1 MSSPVSEI
9 PARGGNITVAPLPD
23 SERKGLT
30 KKEIAADHP
39 TWCPG
44 CGDFS
49 VLALYFKLIEKR
61 KLWHEKI
68 TTVAG
73 IGCSSRF
80 PYFVQAH
87 GAHYI
92 HGRALPFASGISL
105 SRPDLHVFVFG
116 GDGDAFSIGGNHVNH
131 TARKNIKLTYVVMD
145 NWVYGLTKKQTSPT
159 SPIGFKS
166 KTDPTGAI
174 DQPVNPM
181 KQLICAG
188 ATFIAR
194 THATQV
200 NHMIQMIER
209 AMDHQ
214 GFSVIECLS
223 ECVEFFPGAFDPAN
237 PRKGGAFSLIEER
250 KWDDTPEDELRHD
263 VTDELAAYK
272 LAQIP
277 FPGVFGVFYQNDRPT
292 KNALE
297 KKWIDSTRERLGNA
311 SDIDILQKTFDRM
324 K

>member
-1 MSSPVSEI
+1 MSTITAEI
-9 PARGGNITVAPLPD
+9 PARTGNITVVPPPEG
-23 SERKGLT
+23 ERKGLT
-30 KKEIAADHP
+30 KKEITADHP

-61 KLWHEKI
+61 KLWQEKI

-87 GAHYI
+87 GVHYL
-92 HGRALPFASGISL
+92 HGRSLPFASGISI

-116 GDGDAFSIGGNHVNH
+116 GDGDGFSIGGNHFNH
-131 TARKNIKLTYVVMD
+131 TARKNVNLTYVVMD

-166 KTDPTGAI
+166 KTDVTGSL
-174 DQPVNPM
+174 DQPINPM
-181 KQLICAG
+181 KQAIAAG

-194 THATQV
+194 TTSSNP
-200 NHMIQMIER
+200 NHVLQMME
-209 AMDHQ
+209 AALDHD
-214 GFSVIECLS
+214 GFSFVECLS
-223 ECVEFFPGAFDPAN
+223 ECVEFYEGAFDAAN
-237 PRKGGAFSLIEER
+237 PRKGGAFNLVPA
-250 KWDDTPEDELRHD
+250 DHD
-263 VTDELAAYK
+263 VTDETAAYK
-272 LAQIP
+272 LAEES
-277 FPGVFGVFYQNDRPT
+277 FPGKFGIFYKVSRPT
-292 KNALE
+292 KNANEAKIISAARE
-297 KKWIDSTRERLGNA
+297 KVKDQKDWQM
-311 SDIDILQKTFDRM
+311 LQKTFDRM

>member
-1 MSSPVSEI
+1 MSSITEVPNRN
-9 PARGGNITVAPLPD
+9 AGNIAPVVPAVPGE
-23 SERKGLT
+23 ERKGLT
-30 KKEIAADHP
+30 KKEISADHP

-61 KLWHEKI
+61 KMWHEKI

-116 GDGDAFSIGGNHVNH
+116 GDGDAFSIGGNHFNH
-131 TARKNIKLTYVVMD
+131 TARKNIKMTYCVMD

-166 KTDPTGAI
+166 KTDVTGAL
-174 DQPVNPM
+174 DQPINPM
-181 KQLICAG
+181 KQAISAG
-188 ATFIAR
+188 ATFVAR
-194 THATQV
+194 TTHTNP
-200 NHMIQMIER
+200 NHVLQMMEA
-209 AMDHQ
+209 AMDHD
-214 GFSVIECLS
+214 GFSFIECLS
-223 ECVEFFPGAFDPAN
+223 ECVEFYEGAFDASN
-237 PRKGGAFSLIEER
+237 PRKGGVFNTVPA
-250 KWDDTPEDELRHD
+250 THD
-263 VTDELAAYK
+263 VTDEVAAYK
-272 LAQIP
+272 LAGEP
-277 FPGVFGVFYQNDRPT
+277 FPGLFGIFYKSARAT
-292 KNALE
+292 KNANEAKIIAAARE
-297 KKWIDSTRERLGNA
+297 KNKDLKDWQ
-311 SDIDILQKTFDRM
+311 ILQKNFDRL

>member
-1 MSSPVSEI
+1 MSLALTERPVRETSV
-9 PARGGNITVAPLPD
+9 PSLPTASD
-23 SERKGLT
+23 RKPLT

-61 KLWHEKI
+61 KLLHENI

-87 GAHYI
+87 GVHFI
-92 HGRALPFASGISL
+92 HGRGLPFASGVSL

-131 TARKNIKLTYVVMD
+131 TARKNIKMTYVIMD

-159 SPIGFKS
+159 SPLGFKS
-166 KTDPTGAI
+166 KTDVWGAV
-174 DQPVNPM
+174 DQPINPM
-181 KQLICAG
+181 KQLVAAG
-188 ATFIAR
+188 ASFVAR
-194 THATQV
+194 TSHSNP
-200 NHMIQMIER
+200 NHVLQMMEA
-209 AMDHQ
+209 AMDHD

-223 ECVEFFPGAFDPAN
+223 ECVEFYEGAFDASN
-237 PRKGGAFSLIEER
+237 PRKGGVFNLVPP
-250 KWDDTPEDELRHD
+250 DHD
-263 VTDELAAYK
+263 VTNSAAAYK
-272 LAQIP
+272 LAEAP
-277 FPGVFGVFYQNDRPT
+277 FPGYFGIFYKAPRTT
-292 KNALE
+292 KNANEARINAAAQE
-297 KKWIDSTRERLGNA
+297 KVKGLKDWQ
-311 SDIDILQKTFDRM
+311 ILKQSFGRM

>member
-1 MSSPVSEI
+1 MSSPVTDI
-9 PARGGNITVAPLPD
+9 PSRVGNITAVPGPD
-23 SERKGLT
+23 AERKGLT

-61 KLWHEKI
+61 KMLHEKI
-68 TTVAG
+68 TTIAG

-92 HGRALPFASGISL
+92 HGRALPFATGISL

-116 GDGDAFSIGGNHVNH
+116 GDGDAFSIGGNHFTH
-131 TARKNIKLTYVVMD
+131 TARKNVNLTYVVMD

-166 KTDPTGAI
+166 KTDVTGSL
-174 DQPVNPM
+174 DQPINPM
-181 KQLICAG
+181 KQAISAG
-188 ATFIAR
+188 ATFVAR
-194 THATQV
+194 TTHTNP
-200 NHMIQMIER
+200 NHVLQMME
-209 AMDHQ
+209 AALDHN
-214 GFSVIECLS
+214 GFSFVECLS
-223 ECVEFFPGAFDPAN
+223 ECVEFYEGAFDASN
-237 PRKGGAFSLIEER
+237 PRKGGVFN
-250 KWDDTPEDELRHD
+250 TVPEDHD
-263 VTDELAAYK
+263 VTDEAAAYK
-272 LAQIP
+272 LSGEA
-277 FPGVFGVFYQNDRPT
+277 FPGRFGIFYKVNRAT
-292 KNALE
+292 KNENEGKIISAARE
-297 KKWIDSTRERLGNA
+297 KTKDLKDWQ
-311 SDIDILQKTFDRM
+311 ILQKNFDRL

>member
-1 MSSPVSEI
+1 MSQTLTESPSRAGQAAVAPAPVS
-9 PARGGNITVAPLPD
+9 PD
-23 SERKGLT
+23 LERKPLT
-30 KKEIAADHP
+30 KKDIAADHP

-68 TTVAG
+68 TTIAG

-116 GDGDAFSIGGNHVNH
+116 GDGDAFSIGGNHFNH
-131 TARKNIKLTYVVMD
+131 TARKNIKMTYVVMD

-159 SPIGFKS
+159 SPLGFKS
-166 KTDPTGAI
+166 KTDQWGAVDYPI
-174 DQPVNPM
+174 NPM
-181 KQLICAG
+181 KQAIAAG
-188 ATFIAR
+188 ATFVAR
-194 THATQV
+194 TTHTNP
-200 NHMIQMIER
+200 NHVLQMMEA
-209 AMDHQ
+209 AMDHD
-214 GFSVIECLS
+214 GFSFIECLS
-223 ECVEFFPGAFDPAN
+223 ECVEFYEGAFDASN
-237 PRKGGAFSLIEER
+237 PRKGGMFMEVP
-250 KWDDTPEDELRHD
+250 KDHD
-263 VTDELAAYK
+263 AKDELAAYK
-272 LAQIP
+272 LADTA
-277 FPGVFGVFYQNDRPT
+277 FPGYFGVFYRVNKPT
-292 KNALE
+292 KNAKEAEIQRGMME
-297 KKWIDSTRERLGNA
+297 KVKGLKDWQ
-311 SDIDILQKTFDRM
+311 ILQKNFDRM

>member
-1 MSSPVSEI
+1 MSDTKLEMP
-9 PARGGNITVAPLPD
+9 PRTGNITSVPTAPL
-23 SERKGLT
+23 STEERKGLT

-87 GAHYI
+87 GVHYI

-116 GDGDAFSIGGNHVNH
+116 GDGDAFSIGGNHLNH
-131 TARKNIKLTYVVMD
+131 TARKNIKMTYVIMD

-159 SPIGFKS
+159 SPLGFKS
-166 KTDPTGAI
+166 KTDIWGAVDHPI
-174 DQPVNPM
+174 NPM
-181 KQLICAG
+181 KQLVSAG

-194 THATQV
+194 TTHTNP
-200 NHMIQMIER
+200 NHVLQMMEA
-209 AMDHQ
+209 AMDHD

-223 ECVEFFPGAFDPAN
+223 ECVEFYEGAFDASN
-237 PRKGGAFSLIEER
+237 PRKGGVFNPVP
-250 KWDDTPEDELRHD
+250 PEHD
-263 VTDELAAYK
+263 VTDEMAAYK
-272 LAQIP
+272 LADAA
-277 FPGVFGVFYQNDRPT
+277 FPGYFGIFYKTNRPT
-292 KNALE
+292 KNANE
-297 KKWIDSTRERLGNA
+297 QKINA
-311 SDIDILQKTFDRM
+311 SMREKVKGLKDWQILQKNFDRM

>member
-1 MSSPVSEI
+1 MSDTKIEI
-9 PARGGNITVAPLPD
+9 PNRTAGNIVSVPAPSFPVE
-23 SERKGLT
+23 ERKGLT
-30 KKEIAADHP
+30 KKDIAADHP

-92 HGRALPFASGISL
+92 HGRALAFASGISL
-105 SRPDLHVFVFG
+105 SRPDLHLFVFG
-116 GDGDAFSIGGNHVNH
+116 GDGDAFSIGGNHFNH
-131 TARKNIKLTYVVMD
+131 TARKNIKMTYVVMD

-159 SPIGFKS
+159 SPLGFKS
-166 KTDPTGAI
+166 KTDTWGAVDYPI
-174 DQPVNPM
+174 NPM
-181 KQLICAG
+181 KQAIAAG
-188 ATFIAR
+188 ASFVAR
-194 THATQV
+194 TTSTNP
-200 NHMIQMIER
+200 NHVLQMMEA
-209 AMDHQ
+209 AMDHD
-214 GFSVIECLS
+214 GFSFIECLS
-223 ECVEFFPGAFDPAN
+223 ECVEFYEGAFDASN
-237 PRKGGAFSLIEER
+237 PRKGGVFNEVP
-250 KWDDTPEDELRHD
+250 KDHD

-272 LAQIP
+272 LANEP
-277 FPGVFGVFYQNDRPT
+277 FPGSFGIFYKSARPT
-292 KNALE
+292 KNAKEANIVKTSQE
-297 KKWIDSTRERLGNA
+297 KVKGMKDWE
-311 SDIDILQKTFDRM
+311 ILQKTFDRL

>member
-30 KKEIAADHP
+30 KKEIAADQP

-92 HGRALPFASGISL
+92 HGRALPFASGISI
-105 SRPDLHVFVFG
+105 SRPDLHLFVFG
-116 GDGDAFSIGGNHVNH
+116 GDGDAFSIGGNHFNH
-131 TARKNIKLTYVVMD
+131 TARKNIKMTYVVMD

-159 SPIGFKS
+159 SPLGFKS
-166 KTDPTGAI
+166 KTDVWGAVDRPI
-174 DQPVNPM
+174 NPM
-181 KQLICAG
+181 KQAVSAG
-188 ATFIAR
+188 ATFVAR
-194 THATQV
+194 TTHTNP
-200 NHMIQMIER
+200 NHVLQMMEA
-209 AMDHQ
+209 AMDHD
-214 GFSVIECLS
+214 GFSFIECLS
-223 ECVEFFPGAFDPAN
+223 ECVEFFEGAFDASN
-237 PRKGGAFSLIEER
+237 PRKGGVFNTVPA
-250 KWDDTPEDELRHD
+250 DHD
-263 VTDELAAYK
+263 VTNEMAAYK
-272 LAQIP
+272 LADAA
-277 FPGVFGVFYQNDRPT
+277 FPGYFGIFYNVNHPT

-297 KKWIDSTRERLGNA
+297 AKINAEAREKVKSLK
-311 SDIDILQKTFDRM
+311 DWQILQKNFDRM

>member
-1 MSSPVSEI
+1 MSSTVTEI
-9 PARGGNITVAPLPD
+9 PARGGNITGVPSLITE
-23 SERKGLT
+23 ERKGLT

-61 KLWHEKI
+61 KMWHEKI

-87 GAHYI
+87 GAHFI

-116 GDGDAFSIGGNHVNH
+116 GDGDAFSIGGNHFNH
-131 TARKNIKLTYVVMD
+131 TARKNVKLTYCVMD

-166 KTDPTGAI
+166 KTDVTGAL
-174 DQPVNPM
+174 DQPINPM
-181 KQLICAG
+181 KQAISAG
-188 ATFIAR
+188 ATFVAR
-194 THATQV
+194 TTHTNP
-200 NHMIQMIER
+200 NHVLQMMEA
-209 AMDHQ
+209 AMDHD
-214 GFSVIECLS
+214 GFSFIECLS
-223 ECVEFFPGAFDPAN
+223 ECVEFYEGAFDASN
-237 PRKGGAFSLIEER
+237 PRKGGVFNAVPA
-250 KWDDTPEDELRHD
+250 THD
-263 VTDELAAYK
+263 VTDEIAAYK
-272 LAQIP
+272 LAGEP
-277 FPGVFGVFYQNDRPT
+277 FPGSFGIFYKVDRAT
-292 KNALE
+292 KNANEQKIIAAARE
-297 KKWIDSTRERLGNA
+297 KTKGMKDWQ
-311 SDIDILQKTFDRM
+311 ILQKNFDRL